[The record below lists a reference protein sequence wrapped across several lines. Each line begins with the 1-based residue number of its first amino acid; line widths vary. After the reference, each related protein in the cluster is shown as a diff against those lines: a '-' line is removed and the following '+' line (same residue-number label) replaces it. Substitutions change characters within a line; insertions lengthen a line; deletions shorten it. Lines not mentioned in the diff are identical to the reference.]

1 MTVSTR
7 SLAWRALLGAFFLAL
22 LASCGGGGGGGGF
35 PAAPGVAS
43 NTAGEG
49 VSTAGAGADAG
60 GGGEAGGAAGGA
72 GASGGDDGGVGSG
85 GTGVGV
91 AADATS
97 VGSVDGLGSVIVN
110 SLRYETPAAT
120 VYELEDTP
128 ALAVG
133 MSVRVTARA
142 DAAFTTGT
150 ALRVRSAADVRG
162 AVDSVDLSGDGSFV
176 VLGNRLT
183 VDAATVWADSAG
195 LASLAVGAP
204 VQVWALPTSAG
215 TLRATRVQTVGVA
228 TAPVVSGVVQQLDRS
243 SGSFLLGGLRVSYT
257 AAVLDGLTMGELV
270 DGAVVRVRAATPAV
284 AGVLQASRI
293 EAWYPLPTPTGTPV
307 QLSGVMSDFASL
319 ASFRLLGVAIDASAA
334 GVTGGPATSLGNG
347 VRVEID
353 GVRQGAA
360 VVATKLR
367 IRLVPGTG
375 GPARFTLIGAVGGYR
390 SAAAFRVQGQPVDAS
405 AGSVVFVSGQVG
417 DLANGRRVRVT
428 GTAVRD
434 GVLLADTVQFE

>member
-72 GASGGDDGGVGSG
+72 GASGGGSGGGGTSTAGNGNGSGAGGGGDDGGVGSG

-195 LASLAVGAP
+195 LASLAEVG
-204 VQVWALPTSAG
+204 SA
-215 TLRATRVQTVGVA
+215 QT
-228 TAPVVSGVVQQLDRS
+228 
-243 SGSFLLGGLRVSYT
+243 
-257 AAVLDGLTMGELV
+257 
-270 DGAVVRVRAATPAV
+270 
-284 AGVLQASRI
+284 
-293 EAWYPLPTPTGTPV
+293 
-307 QLSGVMSDFASL
+307 
-319 ASFRLLGVAIDASAA
+319 
-334 GVTGGPATSLGNG
+334 
-347 VRVEID
+347 
-353 GVRQGAA
+353 
-360 VVATKLR
+360 
-367 IRLVPGTG
+367 
-375 GPARFTLIGAVGGYR
+375 
-390 SAAAFRVQGQPVDAS
+390 
-405 AGSVVFVSGQVG
+405 
-417 DLANGRRVRVT
+417 
-428 GTAVRD
+428 
-434 GVLLADTVQFE
+434 